1 MFCEL
6 FWWQDM
12 LKCCI
17 ASCTPQRLEEKR
29 RQRHGQRIQAFA
41 KRCMDAVRERMDEI
55 EEEEMRKEQ
64 ERKAV
69 VSTAGSS
76 LHHTCLADFC

>member
-1 MFCEL
+1 
-6 FWWQDM
+6 M
-12 LKCCI
+12 LKCSI
-17 ASCTPQRLEEKR
+17 ALPRTLQRLEEKR
-29 RQRHGQRIQAFA
+29 RQRHAQRIQAFA
-41 KRCMDAVRERMDEI
+41 KRCMEAVRERMDEI